1 MVFCAILLNEMEI
14 IKTCKK
20 HGPLTADQ
28 VSIRER
34 KDRAPGSVYIRC
46 KLCHRS
52 SASSARKEA
61 RRLYREGLSDQ
72 KYSSDIKVAEDR
84 KLNPEKYRQWAA
96 NHRKKQGS
104 LRNVVEICRRAG
116 ITVDQYQEMLRN
128 QNNVCKIC
136 LNPETRTFKGK
147 PMNLCLSLCP
157 KTRKAKAFLC
167 SECNMGLGLFEYNPD
182 IIRSAIAYLKRFKNG
197 N

>member
-1 MVFCAILLNEMEI
+1 MVFCAVLLNEMEI
-14 IKTCKK
+14 IKTCKR

-34 KDRAPGSVYIRC
+34 KDRAPGSVYIIC
-46 KLCHRS
+46 KLC
-52 SASSARKEA
+52 K
-61 RRLYREGLSDQ
+61 RLAG
-72 KYSSDIKVAEDR
+72 AEDR